1 MLLTSRYSSLAK
13 LKTTKKNKKKNKCRN
28 CSELMARTKATVR
41 RLPRPTFIPAPG
53 QRIGNENILNRRLR
67 NTPFKIKK
75 LMSETKQV
83 EVKKNFDKS

>member
-1 MLLTSRYSSLAK
+1 
-13 LKTTKKNKKKNKCRN
+13 
-28 CSELMARTKATVR
+28 MARTKATVR

-67 NTPFKIKK
+67 NAPFKIKK

-83 EVKKNFDKS
+83 EGKKNWPSREKNERKAKNYLLYRNTKVPILIKN